1 MILIFVMK
9 IKGPNWLEIEKYFIT
24 SFLTYNF
31 YIFRDFMSDIETNAF
46 KEAANGKLHRSGH
59 STKQIGGDIDIS
71 GATTFKRTSKQI
83 WLSDVHTT
91 TTDTNSDKKKGFP
104 SHNEEAFRV
113 GLQNKLL
120 TY

>member
-1 MILIFVMK
+1 
-9 IKGPNWLEIEKYFIT
+9 
-24 SFLTYNF
+24 
-31 YIFRDFMSDIETNAF
+31 MSDIETNAF

-59 STKQIGGDIDIS
+59 STKQVGGDIDIS

-113 GLQNKLL
+113 CLNNKLH